1 MPHVLLHAA
10 AVESALDEAGRLDGL
25 SQLNLRIEDE
35 GDLWIVDGAGTGTTI
50 QTRQGTS
57 DTRLVITES
66 EANSTAV
73 AIGTGESTRWVQC
86 ADSAGHPLAATVIPR
101 QVDIF
106 DRVRGIFETDVLRQK
121 SVAIVGLGSGGSFIA
136 RELAKNGVGRFILV
150 DHDRLEVGNI
160 CRHECGLSD
169 VGRLKVNAVGD
180 LIRDRHPQ
188 AIIEAIPAKVSGNNI
203 IGLGNRL
210 ATADVIVCA
219 TDGRPSRLL
228 VNRAAIKHKR
238 FALYG
243 AVFRRAYGGQ
253 VLTVVPGLTPCY
265 QCFVSALPEMARDRE
280 IANFEAANAIAYS
293 DRPVAIEPGL
303 STDLLPVGL
312 MMAKISILQLLSGH
326 PTTLDSLR
334 RDLVAPLH
342 LWINRREA
350 GTDYQ
355 QLTPLENDVGSM
367 TILRWYGIHIARN
380 RACPA
385 CGDFEG
391 ALLKRYSLSPDSLDI
406 DWFTTKGKDQ

>member
-1 MPHVLLHAA
+1 MPHLVLHAA
-10 AVESALDEAGRLDGL
+10 AIQAALDEAGRANGVTQRKL
-25 SQLNLRIEDE
+25 SQADD
-35 GDLWIVDGAGTGTTI
+35 GDLWIVDGTTGTGAVVQTTD
-50 QTRQGTS
+50 QASRAP
-57 DTRLVITES
+57 LVLTES
-66 EANSTAV
+66 KEPTPV
-73 AIGTGESTRWVQC
+73 AIGTGESARWLHC
-86 ADSAGHPLAATVIPR
+86 TDGDGNPLAATVIPR
-101 QVDIF
+101 EVDIF

-121 SVAIVGLGSGGSFIA
+121 SVAIVGLGSGGSFVA

-180 LIRDRHPQ
+180 LIRDRNPG
-188 AIIEAIPAKVSGNNI
+188 AIIEAIGARVEGTNI
-203 IGLGNRL
+203 TELGDRF
-210 ATADVIVCA
+210 ATVDVIICA

-238 FALYG
+238 FAIYG

-253 VLTVVPGLTPCY
+253 ILTVIPGLTPCY
-265 QCFVSALPEMARDRE
+265 QCFVNALPEMARDRE
-280 IANFEAANAIAYS
+280 ISNVEAANAIAYS

-312 MMAKISILQLLSGH
+312 MMAKIAILQLLSDH

-342 LWINRREA
+342 LWINRREE
-350 GTDYQ
+350 GTDYE

-367 TILRWYGIHIARN
+367 TILRWYGVHIARHK
-380 RACPA
+380 ACPA

-391 ALLKRYSLSPDSLDI
+391 ALLKRYSLAPESLDL
-406 DWFTTKGKDQ
+406 DWFGAKGKE